1 MKITRPKSTR
11 PGARGSAPPPSG
23 GTQSIGRAVAL
34 LKEVAARNFAG
45 SRLVDLARDVE
56 LKPATAHR
64 VLACLVRE
72 GLVMQRH
79 GTKLYFLGPLSYE
92 LGLASSMHFGVKE
105 IGAPL
110 LRRLAR
116 LTGDTVFL
124 TVRSGADS
132 VVIDRAVG
140 GYPIKV
146 LTQEVGARRPLGS
159 TVGGL
164 ALLLALPDDELAG
177 IVAANA
183 QRLTRYGQLTEQ
195 VLWRMIRRSQALG
208 YGLNENDIFDGVT
221 GVGVAV
227 PHRYGRPSVALS
239 VVAISPRL
247 AAGRRA
253 EVAGLLEESAQQLS
267 RALAG
272 E

>member
-1 MKITRPKSTR
+1 MRDDGDGKR
-11 PGARGSAPPPSG
+11 AAGSD

-34 LKEVAARNFAG
+34 LKEVAAHNFAG
-45 SRLVDLARDVE
+45 SRLVDLARDTQ
-56 LKPATAHR
+56 LKPATVHR
-64 VLACLVRE
+64 LLACLVRE

-105 IGAPL
+105 VGAPV

-116 LTGDTVFL
+116 QTGDTVFL

-146 LTQEVGARRPLGS
+146 LTQEIGARRPLGS

-164 ALLLALPDDELAG
+164 SMLLKLPDDELAG
-177 IVAANA
+177 IVASNA
-183 QRLTRYGQLTEQ
+183 QRLTRYGHLTEQ
-195 VLWRMIRRSQALG
+195 VLWKMIRRSQALG

-227 PHRYGRPSVALS
+227 PHRFGRPSVALS
-239 VVAISPRL
+239 VVAISPRF
-247 AAGRRA
+247 APDRRR
-253 EVAGLLEESAQQLS
+253 EVVAMLEESARQLAG
-267 RALAG
+267 ALAG

>member
-1 MKITRPKSTR
+1 MKSPRSRTRAT
-11 PGARGSAPPPSG
+11 APPASG

-34 LKEVAARNFAG
+34 LKEVAAHNFAG
-45 SRLVDLARDVE
+45 SRLVDLARDAQ

-79 GTKLYFLGPLSYE
+79 GKLYFLGPLSYE

-105 IGAPL
+105 IGAPI

-116 LTGDTVFL
+116 LTGDTAFL

-164 ALLLALPDDELAG
+164 SLLLKLPDDELAG

-183 QRLTRYGQLTEQ
+183 QRLTRYGHLTEQ

-221 GVGVAV
+221 GVGVVV
-227 PHRYGRPSVALS
+227 PHRFGRPSAALS

-247 AAGRRA
+247 APERRP
-253 EVAGLLEESAQQLS
+253 EVVGLLEESARQLS
-267 RALAG
+267 RALSG